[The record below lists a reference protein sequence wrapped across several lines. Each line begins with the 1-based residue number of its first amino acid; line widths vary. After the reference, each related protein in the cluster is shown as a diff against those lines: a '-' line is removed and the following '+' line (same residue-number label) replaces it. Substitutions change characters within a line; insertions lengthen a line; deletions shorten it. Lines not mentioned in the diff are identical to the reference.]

1 MVCYAAA
8 GHRLQFYAVTNGG
21 GDMKAISPEFDLQ
34 NKLDRLKVVFSIL
47 MQT

>member
-34 NKLDRLKVVFSIL
+34 NKFDRLKVVFSIL